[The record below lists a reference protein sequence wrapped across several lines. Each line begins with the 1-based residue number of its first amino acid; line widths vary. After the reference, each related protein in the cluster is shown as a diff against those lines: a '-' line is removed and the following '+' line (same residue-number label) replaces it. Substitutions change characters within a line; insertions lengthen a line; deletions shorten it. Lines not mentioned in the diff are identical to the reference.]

1 MSAKTKIVVVKL
13 KDILF
18 YATVAVL
25 GIIVLLL
32 LFILFQP
39 DTAPTSSTISV
50 RTEHFIEQLS
60 SNELIQ
66 T

>member
-18 YATVAVL
+18 YTTVAVL
-25 GIIVLLL
+25 GIIMLLL

-50 RTEHFIEQLS
+50 KAEHFIEDYQPHGL
-60 SNELIQ
+60 NQ
-66 T
+66 A

>member
-25 GIIVLLL
+25 GIIMLLL

-50 RTEHFIEQLS
+50 KTEHFIEESHPQRL
-60 SNELIQ
+60 NQ

>member
-25 GIIVLLL
+25 GIIMLLL

-50 RTEHFIEQLS
+50 KTEHFIE
-60 SNELIQ
+60 ELPPHNLNLA
-66 T
+66 